1 MSEYPEQDLEEE
13 GASLSEQL
21 GTSGVILGKGRID
34 MRILTILTSRKKLPD
49 TMKSTLFMLIKND
62 VVNNGKTFSEAAN
75 DNLLHLLVS
84 VEGKGRRQLIQAE
97 QVRKGGSVSFE
108 SELER
113 PGYFARNLWNRNW
126 EEKERER
133 LGLNE

>member
-21 GTSGVILGKGRID
+21 GTSGIILGKGRID

-113 PGYFARNLWNRNW
+113 PNWLARNLWNRNW
-126 EEKERER
+126 EERERDR

>member
-1 MSEYPEQDLEEE
+1 MSEYPEQDVEEE

-21 GTSGVILGKGRID
+21 GTSGLILGKGRID
-34 MRILTILTSRKKLPD
+34 MRILTILTKRKNLPD
-49 TMKSTLFMLIKND
+49 TMKSTLYMLIKND

-108 SELER
+108 SEFER
-113 PGYFARNLWNRNW
+113 PGWLARNTWNRNW